1 MNEPDFNKLNKKFPY
16 RNWREIY
23 RRMVE
28 GEDIASSLRMAIERY
43 TYKDTDK

>member
-1 MNEPDFNKLNKKFPY
+1 MNEPDFDKLNKKFPN

-28 GEDIASSLRMAIERY
+28 GKDIASSLRMAIERY
-43 TYKDTDK
+43 TPKEK